1 MANSRNRVDV
11 TRVERR
17 FTLIELLVVIAII
30 AILAA
35 MLLPALQSARDRA
48 QSSRCVNNLK
58 QMGTISQTYLDDH
71 RSFWPAGNR
80 NTDNSM
86 GKRDGFYTWNYMY
99 NLYKGKYVSR
109 GAMDNTGA
117 PHVRCSV
124 IPITKNTAAKFAQ
137 AYGTQYIHNGTKNYT
152 AGTFGYYTNLP
163 DWSRAAQKRADAAS
177 PLTADLAHRV
187 LLCDNTTNIPGGAQ
201 SAHLFVYDV
210 ENTTGLADLGEPY
223 LIHGGRVNLL
233 CMAGNV
239 ASPDEGSF
247 LHEYF
252 FQHFGQDRARSLL
265 CEWYRTQ
272 DFVYYKN
279 TY

>member
-1 MANSRNRVDV
+1 MKKH
-11 TRVERR
+11 T

-48 QSSRCVNNLK
+48 QASRCINNLK
-58 QMGTISQTYLDDH
+58 QMGTISLTYMDDH
-71 RSFWPAGNR
+71 RSFWPVGSR
-80 NTDNSM
+80 NTD
-86 GKRDGFYTWNYMY
+86 KVKDADGFYTQNYIY
-99 NLYKGKYVSR
+99 NFYKGKYIAR
-109 GAMDNTGA
+109 GAVDNTGVPQA
-117 PHVRCSV
+117 RCSV
-124 IPITKNTAAKFAQ
+124 IPITKNTGAKYPQ
-137 AYGTQYIHNGTKNYT
+137 VYGSQYIHNSSRNYT
-152 AGTFGYYTNLP
+152 VGPTLGYYTNLP
-163 DWSRAAQKRADAAS
+163 DWSRAAKKRADAAS
-177 PLTADLAHRV
+177 PLTADLSHRV
-187 LLCDNTTNIPGGAQ
+187 MLCDTTTSIPGGAQ

-210 ENTTGLADLGEPY
+210 ENTTGLADVGEPY
-223 LIHGGRVNLL
+223 LVHGGRINVL
-233 CMAGNV
+233 CLAGNV

-252 FQHFGQDRARSLL
+252 FQHFGQTRARSLL